1 MGGRIC
7 DVVGWGQQSGE
18 LWGRCWRGA
27 EAVGSSA
34 KGGGVW
40 FAAMRCKA
48 ERAAARGLCWRAE
61 AHVGNTRGYTRP
73 LLPPGYAS
81 VDQCIYPCEVVRGP
95 RTLHMDGDAGVLFT
109 TVSCVYSPA
118 CGDVSP

>member
-7 DVVGWGQQSGE
+7 GVVGWGQQSGE

-34 KGGGVW
+34 KGGGAL
-40 FAAMRCKA
+40 FAAMRCEA
-48 ERAAARGLCWRAE
+48 ERTAEWGLMLEVASARGLCWRAE

-73 LLPPGYAS
+73 LLPSGYAS
-81 VDQCIYPCEVVRGP
+81 VD
-95 RTLHMDGDAGVLFT
+95 
-109 TVSCVYSPA
+109 
-118 CGDVSP
+118 